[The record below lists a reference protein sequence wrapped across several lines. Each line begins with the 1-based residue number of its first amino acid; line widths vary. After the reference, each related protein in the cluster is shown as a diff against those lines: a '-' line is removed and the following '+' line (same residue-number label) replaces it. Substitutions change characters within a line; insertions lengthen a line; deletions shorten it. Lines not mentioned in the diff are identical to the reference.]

1 MIRIISIICLI
12 FLNSCDYS
20 PLYSSSKNS
29 NFSISSLQIT
39 GDRDMSSYL
48 QKGLSLYENKNN
60 KNKYKIEINTSLSKE
75 ILVKDKSANT
85 TDYKLIGTA
94 KMIFIKY
101 EADETNKKSREITFE
116 EVINIKKDTNNFEQT
131 TYEYISKINLAE
143 IILNKIILF
152 LNKN

>member
-1 MIRIISIICLI
+1 MIRIITIICLI

-60 KNKYKIEINTSLSKE
+60 YNKYKIEINTSLSKE

>member
-20 PLYSSSKNS
+20 PLYSSSKDL

-60 KNKYKIEINTSLSKE
+60 NNKYKIEINTSLSKE

-101 EADETNKKSREITFE
+101 EVDESDKKSREITFE

>member
-60 KNKYKIEINTSLSKE
+60 YNKYKIEINTSLSKE

-116 EVINIKKDTNNFEQT
+116 EVINIKKETNNFEQT

>member
-60 KNKYKIEINTSLSKE
+60 NNKYKIEINTSLSKE

>member
-39 GDRDMSSYL
+39 GDRDLSSYL

-60 KNKYKIEINTSLSKE
+60 NNKYKIEINTSLSKE

>member
-20 PLYSSSKNS
+20 PLYSSSQNS

-39 GDRDMSSYL
+39 GDRDLSSYL

-85 TDYKLIGTA
+85 TDYKLIATA

-101 EADETNKKSREITFE
+101 EVDDTNKKSREITFE
-116 EVINIKKDTNNFEQT
+116 EVINIKKETNNFEQT

>member
-1 MIRIISIICLI
+1 MIRIITIICLI

-60 KNKYKIEINTSLSKE
+60 NNKYKIEINTSLSKE

-101 EADETNKKSREITFE
+101 EVDDTNKKSREITFE

>member
-20 PLYSSSKNS
+20 PLYSSSKNL

-48 QKGLSLYENKNN
+48 QKGLSLYENQNN

-85 TDYKLIGTA
+85 TDYKLIATA
-94 KMIFIKY
+94 KMIFVKY

>member
-60 KNKYKIEINTSLSKE
+60 YNKYKIEINTSLSKE

>member
-1 MIRIISIICLI
+1 MIRIISIICLV

-60 KNKYKIEINTSLSKE
+60 NNKYKIEINTSLSKE

-116 EVINIKKDTNNFEQT
+116 EVINIKKETNNFEQT